1 MISKIFEILSNGKS
15 ENFKIVLNGNHGYWN
30 ENNKYKSSIYNWN
43 FTENDLLN
51 LNYIQN
57 FGLFMG
63 DSF

>member
-1 MISKIFEILSNGKS
+1 MISKIFEILSHGKS
-15 ENFKIVLNGNHGYWN
+15 ENFRIVLNGNHAYWN

-51 LNYIQN
+51 LNYIEN